1 MQVKCRDCP
10 LRKLSLFDEMTED
23 EVAFQQS
30 FKSGEMSVAPH
41 TTVLMEGS
49 KAPQL
54 FTVLNGMGLR
64 YKTLPDG
71 RRQVISFVMPGDFL
85 GLQGAIQAE
94 MGHGV
99 EATTKMRLCVFRR
112 SDIWTLFKNH
122 PERAYDLTWL
132 ASTEEHF
139 LGESLATVGQ
149 RSAMEKIAWA
159 MVLLIQ
165 RGRALGL
172 VNGTRMR
179 FPFRQQDLADSLG
192 LSLVHTNKTLAKLR
206 ERKLVSWIDGVI
218 NVQDIEQLS
227 QIALIDREGWTRA
240 RPLM

>member
-1 MQVKCRDCP
+1 
-10 LRKLSLFDEMTED
+10 
-23 EVAFQQS
+23 
-30 FKSGEMSVAPH
+30 
-41 TTVLMEGS
+41 
-49 KAPQL
+49 
-54 FTVLNGMGLR
+54 
-64 YKTLPDG
+64 
-71 RRQVISFVMPGDFL
+71 
-85 GLQGAIQAE
+85 
-94 MGHGV
+94 
-99 EATTKMRLCVFRR
+99 MRLCVFRR